1 VQIGPDDVI
10 VTQRPRE
17 GWAVASEG
25 GETVALDTA
34 ISPALR
40 REGLAREVVRLVQ
53 EARKQD
59 GFELTDRIR
68 VLWRADNEEL
78 AGVLAGHAALIGAE
92 VLATG
97 FGPQPDAAGDLP
109 GMFRHHD
116 DGLGLTVWLRKA

>member
-1 VQIGPDDVI
+1 M
-10 VTQRPRE
+10 
-17 GWAVASEG
+17 ASEG

-59 GFELTDRIR
+59 GFQLTDRIR
-68 VLWRADNEEL
+68 LLWRADGEEL
-78 AGVLAGHAALIGAE
+78 AGALAEHAAFIGAE

-97 FGPQPDAAGDLP
+97 FGPQPDGA
-109 GMFRHHD
+109 HD
-116 DGLGLTVWLRKA
+116 SRTAQRTSRMAQTTSQGCSGIMTTGLA